1 MRYYYLMGLIAID
14 ARSSG
19 TSTGRYVD
27 KLIEYIAKIDP
38 DYDFNIITYS
48 NRADFIKKIAPKYA
62 VCETKVPLLGFKEQT
77 DLLKEVNELD
87 ADLVHF
93 AMTQQPVMYRGKVVT
108 TIHDLTMSKSEF
120 RNPLTP
126 RPVFEVKKIVY
137 NRIVKMAAS
146 KSTVIITPTEY
157 VKSDVIKFTHQP
169 ANKFV
174 VTLESADK
182 IKEKA
187 DPMKKL
193 VGKKFIMYIGRPWP
207 HKNLNRLIDAFEIL
221 KVKHPELCLVLAGKK
236 NDNYLNIEKDVKER
250 GLKDV
255 IFTDFISEGQLRWL
269 YENCA
274 AYIFPSLSE
283 GFGLPGLEA
292 MVHGAPVVSSNA
304 ACLPEV
310 YGDAAMYFD
319 PKDIDNM
326 ADVINKVL
334 SDENLRT
341 KMIKKGHTQVAKYS
355 WQRMAEQTL
364 AVYDRVLKS

>member
-1 MRYYYLMGLIAID
+1 MLIAID
-14 ARSSG
+14 ARESG
-19 TSTGRYVD
+19 TSTGRYID
-27 KLIEYIAKIDP
+27 KLIEYIARIDP
-38 DYDFNIITYS
+38 AYDISIITKPE
-48 NRADFIKKIAPKYA
+48 RVEFMKKIAPKYY
-62 VCETKVPLLGFKEQT
+62 VFETDIKELSFETQT
-77 DLLKEVNELD
+77 KFLKLIKNID
-87 ADLVHF
+87 ADLVHYG
-93 AMTQQPVMYRGKVVT
+93 MVTQPVFYRGKVVT

-137 NRIVKMAAS
+137 NRIVKKAAS

-157 VKSDVIKFTHQP
+157 IKKDLIKFTHQP

-221 KVKHPELCLVLAGKK
+221 KVKYPELCLVLAGKK
-236 NDNYLNIEKDVKER
+236 NDNYLNIEKNVKER

-334 SDENLRT
+334 SDENLREE
-341 KMIKKGHTQVAKYS
+341 MIKKGYTQVAKYS